1 VQGTNVTDNLLVV
14 VIVHGL
20 YDFLVLLYLLRGPG
34 STTPTEESGI
44 KDQEEEVEGPE
55 SGESTEYGVPRT
67 RYSVRNT
74 THGICF
80 TPCHFPRTT
89 DS

>member
-1 VQGTNVTDNLLVV
+1 VPRSRSLCVPEGANYGTNFAAKNGQNFVQDTNVTDNLLVV

-44 KDQEEEVEGPE
+44 KDQEAEVEGPKT
-55 SGESTEYGVPRT
+55 GESTEY
-67 RYSVRNT
+67 
-74 THGICF
+74 
-80 TPCHFPRTT
+80 
-89 DS
+89 